1 MGLGAVAL
9 PEYVHRWAVAK
20 QVVIDSVFNSIIQQ
34 GQTRLISKVSPRHSG

>member
-20 QVVIDSVFNSIIQQ
+20 QVVIDSVFNRV
-34 GQTRLISKVSPRHSG
+34 RLD